1 MVKNG
6 GPRYGYNTGER
17 CGAVSLRAEGL
28 GGLPLALYRL
38 AELVLLVLIFAHFKI
53 VHYFRQQFKY
63 RSSFGF
69 ACRRIAQSAVEHDV
83 FLVQQ
88 KPVHFLLPNFLD
100 WQQLD

>member
-1 MVKNG
+1 
-6 GPRYGYNTGER
+6 
-17 CGAVSLRAEGL
+17 LRAEGL

-63 RSSFGF
+63 RSPFGF

-83 FLVQQ
+83 LVQQ
-88 KPVHFLLPNFLD
+88 KPVHLLLPNFLD